1 VILLL
6 WLACAVVPPEV
17 DARAIPG
24 GFDVVADAPLAEVE
38 VLDANG
44 VRLARRRL
52 PTAST
57 EVWLDV
63 PWVPGATYTIRADG
77 EAGGTTI
84 REVVAPAEGGP
95 VRLSVEAPLG
105 QDARE
110 VKDGDHVPVLV
121 VAGSAVEVGIVATAV
136 VPGDVSVRM
145 DDGTPHGEA
154 WAMAVPGER
163 RVAVTTLDAKTTVA
177 VTAGGSVTSFV
188 LDPVAL
194 SREEAARR
202 LSLTRTTF
210 PAEPTGEPDL
220 ARPLGRV
227 SLPAGWWEEAMRGL
241 GLGFRAPDHQ
251 APWGLAAVELANA
264 GDAALNVVIETR
276 VLDSAGRPVHA
287 FRPRLRERDTG
298 VDHVAAL
305 VRVPASSHAT
315 TVLPVFVDRREVE
328 EGEYTY
334 EIAITPLG
342 SPEPLHV
349 ARQPLYVVR
358 GSSWASIGVVAS
370 VAAAAAGL
378 LWLARGLPR
387 WLREWPTSDLT
398 TIALFGSLQLVV
410 GLAAQVAATVTTAL
424 VGPFSPLL
432 TGLIDDA
439 MRAALLATLISL
451 LPRPGTASLSLV
463 IGFLLRVLALGAV
476 TPLDPIYVGASVAW
490 LEGFLWLS
498 GLTRSGAWREE
509 GPLARWIRLSVALA
523 GSSVLGAATALAAH
537 VWFYRLFYADWYVL
551 SVLALPSCLYV
562 VVACWLA
569 VRFSDALRRV
579 EA

>member
-1 VILLL
+1 MILLV
-6 WLACAVVPPEV
+6 WLACAEVPREV
-17 DARAIPG
+17 GARAIPG
-24 GFDVVADAPLAEVE
+24 GFDVVADAPLSAVE
-38 VLDANG
+38 VQDASG
-44 VRLARRRL
+44 ARIARRRL
-52 PTAST
+52 PAAST
-57 EVWLDV
+57 EVWVDA
-63 PWVPGATYTIRADG
+63 PWVPGATYRIRAEG
-77 EAGGTTI
+77 EAGGTVI
-84 REVVAPAEGGP
+84 REVVAPSDAGP
-95 VRLSVEAPLG
+95 VRLAVEAPLG

-110 VKDGDHVPVLV
+110 VDDGDQVPVVLIE
-121 VAGSAVEVGIVATAV
+121 GSAVEVGIVATAV
-136 VPGDVSVRM
+136 TAGEVAVRIGS
-145 DDGTPHGEA
+145 DERIWTLS
-154 WAMAVPGER
+154 VPGER
-163 RVAVTTLDAKTTVA
+163 RVAVTTVSAAVDVSVRAGDETTRF
-177 VTAGGSVTSFV
+177 T
-188 LDPVAL
+188 LDPVPL
-194 SREEAARR
+194 TREEAARR
-202 LSLTRTTF
+202 LSLVRTTL

-220 ARPLGRV
+220 ARPIGRV
-227 SLPAGWWEEAMRGL
+227 SLSAAWWEEAMRRL

-264 GDAALNVVIETR
+264 GDEPLNVVIEAR
-276 VLDSAGRPVHA
+276 VLDSAGRSVHA

-315 TVLPVFVDRREVE
+315 TVLPVFVDRRHVD

-334 EIAITPLG
+334 EISITPLG

-349 ARQPLYVVR
+349 GRQPIYVVR
-358 GSSWASIGVVAS
+358 GSSWASFGVVAS
-370 VAAAAAGL
+370 VVAAAAGL

-509 GPLARWIRLSVALA
+509 GPVARWIRLSVALA

-551 SVLALPSCLYV
+551 AVLALPSCLYV
-562 VVACWLA
+562 VIACWLA